1 MTLDTRSE
9 MALNLIIGM
18 KVSHDQ
24 SFRTLASIC
33 ARWGMSL
40 EDSMPIVQELIS
52 RLKLSQFQAM
62 CVLRSIMDEKE
73 ALKS

>member
-18 KVSHDQ
+18 KVSHDE
-24 SFRTLASIC
+24 SFRTLATIC
-33 ARWGMSL
+33 SCWGMSL

-62 CVLRSIMDEKE
+62 CVLRSIVDSNE
-73 ALKS
+73 SVPN